1 MVNSG
6 TVGSARHT
14 SVQFGIYEVD
24 LDEGELRKAGV
35 RIKIQQQPFK
45 VLRTLLEHPGELV
58 TREQLHDRIWPDAS
72 YGDFDQA
79 VNVAIAKL
87 RTALGDSADN
97 PRFIETVPRRGYRF
111 IAPVRSEA
119 AATGIFSPSAVNGDE
134 LRLPVLS
141 AVPPRSS
148 PGRRATLSLAI
159 AVGIIAVAGAA
170 ILMLRPTQT
179 SYTFRR
185 ISYGRGAVR
194 SARFGPDGRS
204 ILYGAAWNGKPMQLF
219 WTHVQSPESR
229 QYPLPD
235 ADILSVSPE
244 GELAILINRRAGVG
258 WISRGTLATMP
269 IAGGAPRELLE
280 NVQDADWDHA
290 GNNLAIVHWAGRRCN
305 LEFPIGTVIYGV
317 TGGHW
322 LSDVRVSPRGD
333 SLAFL
338 EHPLEGDDAGFVQLV
353 DLNGH
358 KKIMTRF
365 WFSVRGLVW
374 DPSGDSLWF
383 SASEAQ
389 GEREG
394 PRAVYR
400 LALSGGLQRVVSESS
415 DLTLHDI
422 SRERGLLLS
431 RDVERYE
438 ILANVSGVVR
448 DLSWLDFS
456 RADDLSTDG
465 RSVLLTVEGEAA
477 GKNYQVYLRDT
488 GGSPPVKLGE
498 GYGSAI
504 SPDGQ
509 SVLAI
514 APFGS
519 GEDAVPQLVLL
530 PVGKGTKKVLTQDSI
545 AHYGGAWFPDS
556 SHILF
561 VGSRPE
567 HAVQAWTQDL
577 NGGAPQPVTPEGIAG
592 TRLSPDGKSLC
603 TVNEDGTIWIYPIGG
618 NKGTPLKGAR
628 KGELPIQWS
637 ENGQQLYVARSDYL
651 PVKVYRLDRGTGR
664 RELVR
669 ELAPPD
675 PAGVI
680 PDISSVFATP
690 NGATFVYSYFRLQS
704 DLYVATYK

>member
-1 MVNSG
+1 MVDSRPMG
-6 TVGSARHT
+6 PIKHT

-24 LDEGELRKAGV
+24 LDEGELRKAGI
-35 RIKIQQQPFK
+35 RIKVQQQPFK
-45 VLRTLLEHPGELV
+45 VLQTLLEHPGELV
-58 TREQLHDRIWPDAS
+58 TREQLHDRIWPGAS
-72 YGDFDQA
+72 HGDFDQA
-79 VNVAIAKL
+79 VNVAVAKL

-111 IAPVRSEA
+111 IAPVYSEDSA
-119 AATGIFSPSAVNGDE
+119 HGRVSPAFVNGDE
-134 LRLPVLS
+134 LRRSVLS
-141 AVPPRSS
+141 AVRPPS
-148 PGRRATLSLAI
+148 GVGKRATLGIAI
-159 AVGIIAVAGAA
+159 AIGIIAVAA
-170 ILMLRPTQT
+170 ILLLRPGQT
-179 SYTFRR
+179 AYTFRR
-185 ISYGRGAVR
+185 ISYDKGAVR

-219 WTHVQSPESR
+219 WAPVQSPESR

-235 ADILSVSPE
+235 ADILAVSPE

-269 IAGGAPRELLE
+269 IAGGAAREVLE
-280 NVQDADWDHA
+280 NVQDADWDR
-290 GNNLAIVHWAGRRCN
+290 GGKNLAIVHWTGKRCN

-338 EHPLEGDDAGFVQLV
+338 EHPLEGDDAGFVELV
-353 DLNGH
+353 DLDGH
-358 KKIMTRF
+358 KKIVSRF
-365 WFSVRGLVW
+365 WFSVRGVAW

-383 SASEAQ
+383 SASDAQ
-389 GEREG
+389 GDHAP

-400 LALSGGLQRVVSESS
+400 LSLSGGLQRVVSESGN
-415 DLTLHDI
+415 LTLHDL

-438 ILANVSGVVR
+438 ILSNVSGVVR

-465 RSVLLTVEGEAA
+465 RNVLLTVEGEAA
-477 GKNYQVYLRDT
+477 GKNYEVYLRNID
-488 GGSPPVKLGE
+488 GSPPVKLGE

-519 GEDAVPQLVLL
+519 GPDAVPQLVLL
-530 PVGKGTKKVLTQDSI
+530 PVGKGTKKILTRDTI
-545 AHYGGAWFPDS
+545 AHYGGAWFPDA

-561 VGSRPE
+561 VGSKPE
-567 HAVQAWTQDL
+567 HPVQAWVQDL
-577 NGGAPQPVTPEGIAG
+577 NGGAPQPITPEGITG
-592 TRLSPDGKSLC
+592 TRLSPDGRFLC
-603 TVNEDGTIWIYPIGG
+603 TVDEDGTIWIYPIAGD
-618 NKGTPLKGAR
+618 KPAPLKGAE
-628 KGELPIQWS
+628 KGELPVTWS
-637 ENGQQLYVARSDYL
+637 ENGRELYVARSDYL
-651 PVKVYRLDRGTGR
+651 PVKIYRVDRVTGR
-664 RELVR
+664 RELLR

-704 DLYVATYK
+704 DLYLATSK

>member
-1 MVNSG
+1 VIDSG
-6 TVGSARHT
+6 AMDPIKHT
-14 SVQFGIYEVD
+14 SAQFGIYEVD

-35 RIKIQQQPFK
+35 RVKVQQQPFK
-45 VLRTLLEHPGELV
+45 VLQALLEHPGELV
-58 TREQLHDRIWPDAS
+58 TREQLHDRIWPGAS
-72 YGDFDQA
+72 HGDFDQA
-79 VNVAIAKL
+79 VNVAVTKL
-87 RTALGDSADN
+87 RTALRDSADN

-111 IAPVRSEA
+111 IAPVYSEDSA
-119 AATGIFSPSAVNGDE
+119 NGIVSPGVVSGVE
-134 LRLPVLS
+134 LRHLVLS
-141 AVPPRSS
+141 PERRRSS
-148 PGRRATLSLAI
+148 LSKRATLGMAIALAI
-159 AVGIIAVAGAA
+159 IVLAGTA
-170 ILMLRPTQT
+170 ILLLRPAQT
-179 SYTFRR
+179 AYTFHR
-185 ISYGRGAVR
+185 ISYGKGAIR

-219 WTHVQSPESR
+219 WAQAQSPESR

-269 IAGGAPRELLE
+269 IAGRAPREVLE
-280 NVQDADWDHA
+280 NVQDADWDRE
-290 GNNLAIVHWAGRRCN
+290 GKNLAIVHWAEGHCN
-305 LEFPIGTVIYGV
+305 LEFPVGTVIYGV

-338 EHPLEGDDAGFVQLV
+338 EHPLEGDDAGFVELV

-358 KKIMTRF
+358 KKVLTRF
-365 WFSVRGLVW
+365 WSSVRGAVW

-383 SASEAQ
+383 SASEVQ
-389 GEREG
+389 GDRER

-415 DLTLHDI
+415 ELTLHDV

-438 ILANVSGVVR
+438 ILANVSGIVR

-456 RADDLSTDG
+456 RADDLSADG
-465 RSVLLTVEGEAA
+465 QSVLLTVEGEAA
-477 GKNYQVYLRDT
+477 GKNYAVYLRNID
-488 GGSPPVKLGE
+488 GSPPVKLGE

-519 GEDAVPQLVLL
+519 AAGAFPQLVLL
-530 PVGKGTKKVLTQDSI
+530 PVGKGTTKILTRDAI
-545 AHYGGAWFPDS
+545 AHYGGGWFPDA
-556 SHILF
+556 SHIVF
-561 VGSRPE
+561 VGSKPE
-567 HAVQAWTQDL
+567 HAVQTWVQDL
-577 NGGAPQPVTPEGIAG
+577 NGGAPQPITPEGIAG
-592 TRLSPDGKSLC
+592 TRLSPDGKFLC
-603 TVNEDGTIWIYPIGG
+603 TVDEEGMIWIFPIAGD
-618 NKGTPLKGAR
+618 KPAPLKGAE
-628 KGELPIQWS
+628 KGELPVRWG
-637 ENGQQLYVARSDYL
+637 ENGRDLYVARSDYL
-651 PVKVYRLDRGTGR
+651 PVKVYRVDRVTGR
-664 RELVR
+664 RELLR

-675 PAGVI
+675 PAGVM

-690 NGATFVYSYFRLQS
+690 NGTTLVYSYFRLQS
-704 DLYVATYK
+704 DLYVATSK